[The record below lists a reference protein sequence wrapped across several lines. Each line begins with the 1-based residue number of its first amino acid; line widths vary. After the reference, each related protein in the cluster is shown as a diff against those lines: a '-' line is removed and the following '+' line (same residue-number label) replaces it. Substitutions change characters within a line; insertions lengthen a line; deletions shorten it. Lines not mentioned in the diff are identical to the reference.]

1 MDELPSMDELPLKI
15 VKMHGAE
22 NVGKPDSWFA
32 ISSWFQSHGTGRQ
45 MASASSLL
53 TLAENSGTTVSPA
66 TKVNV
71 FGPWRIN

>member
-32 ISSWFQSHGTGRQ
+32 NFFLVPESRNGQTNGLGFLPTHAGR
-45 MASASSLL
+45 
-53 TLAENSGTTVSPA
+53 E
-66 TKVNV
+66 
-71 FGPWRIN
+71 